1 MGEFIIIGID
11 LGTTYSCIAVWRN
24 GHVEV
29 IANEQGNRT
38 TPSLV
43 VFTSTERLVGD
54 EARQKNGIDFKNV
67 VSDVKRLIGRNFN
80 DMEVQSDLRYWP
92 FKVVNKQGKPY
103 VQVEYKNE
111 IKDFMPEEISA
122 MILSKLKDYA
132 QDYLGSENVVK
143 DVVITVPAYFND
155 AQRRATKD
163 AGRIAGLN
171 VLQIINE
178 PTAAALAYGLNK
190 TIKGEENVLIVD
202 IGGGTTDVSLLSI
215 NNGTFTVKATAGNA
229 HLAGEDFTNQLLDYF
244 VEEFKR
250 KYDKD
255 ISTNLRSLN
264 RLRRAC
270 ERAKC
275 ILSSSFYASIEIE
288 YLFDGI
294 DFYSSITRAQF
305 EELNSDLF
313 EKILE
318 PIERVLI
325 DADLDKSDINE
336 IVLVG
341 GSTRI
346 PKIQKLVSSYFDGKE
361 LRKTV
366 NPDEAVAC
374 GAAIQAANI
383 LGDQSESIKNLNLYD
398 VISLSLG
405 VDNRG
410 TTVDTLIKRNTHI
423 PAEGKDIRITCHD
436 GQTVIRFRV
445 VQGERELV
453 KDNTVLGEVVLEG
466 ITSAPRSETKVELT
480 YKVDING
487 IIHVSAV
494 ELGTGLSR
502 EITILNN
509 ELSQEEIERLIS
521 EAEMYREEDRK
532 ARERIQS
539 MNKLD
544 DYARQLL
551 KRLNNEKDR
560 YKIKIEDEEK
570 LRNIITTT
578 IEWISNH
585 HDASKEEYD
594 EKRNEL
600 LNLASSFFK

>member
-1 MGEFIIIGID
+1 MSGFIGID
-11 LGTTYSCIAVWRN
+11 LGTTYSCIAIYRD

-29 IANEQGNRT
+29 IANYQGHRT

-43 VFTSTERLVGD
+43 AFTSTERLVGD
-54 EARQKNGIDFKNV
+54 EAQQINGIDFKNIV
-67 VSDVKRLIGRNFN
+67 FDVKRLIGRNFN
-80 DMEVQSDLRYWP
+80 DIEVQSNLRYWP
-92 FKVVNKQGKPY
+92 FKVIERNGKPFI
-103 VQVEYKNE
+103 QVEYKNE

-132 QDYLGSENVVK
+132 QDYLGEEVK

-155 AQRRATKD
+155 AQRRATVD
-163 AGRIAGLN
+163 ASRIAGLN

-190 TIKGEENVLIVD
+190 TIKGEENILVVD
-202 IGGGTTDVSLLSI
+202 VGGGTTDVSLLSI
-215 NNGTFTVKATAGNA
+215 NNGTFTVKATAGDTR
-229 HLAGEDFTNQLLDYF
+229 LGGEDLTNRLVDYF

-250 KYDKD
+250 KYDRD
-255 ISTNLRSLN
+255 ISTNSRSLN
-264 RLRRAC
+264 RLRKLC

-275 ILSSSFYASIEIE
+275 ILSSSFYASVEIE
-288 YLFDGI
+288 HLFDGI
-294 DFYSSITRAQF
+294 DLYSGITRAQF
-305 EELNSDLF
+305 EELNSDYF

-318 PIERVLI
+318 PIERVLS
-325 DADLDKSDINE
+325 DTDLDKSDIDE

-346 PKIQKLVSSYFDGKE
+346 PKIQQLVTSYFDGKK
-361 LRKTV
+361 LNKTV

-374 GAAIQAANI
+374 GAAIQSANI
-383 LGDQSESIKNLNLYD
+383 SGDQSESIKNINLQD

-410 TTVDTLIKRNTHI
+410 TTVDTIIKRNTHI
-423 PAEGKDIRITCHD
+423 PAEGKDIRITCRD
-436 GQTVIRFRV
+436 GQTVIRFKV
-445 VQGERELV
+445 LQGERELV

-466 ITSAPRSETKVELT
+466 ITSAPRGETKVELT

-502 EITILNN
+502 EITISNN
-509 ELSQEEIERLIS
+509 ELSQEEIEHLIN

-532 ARERIQS
+532 AKERIQS

-560 YKIKIEDEEK
+560 YKIKIEDENK
-570 LRNIITTT
+570 LRNIITAT
-578 IEWISNH
+578 IEWIFDH

-600 LNLASSFFK
+600 LNLASSLFK